1 MVCKTVIRGF
11 DSHLRLQSLRSFR
24 LRRVGKMRFA
34 VCEVIKSLGRSH
46 LRLQSLRSFRLR
58 RVGKMRF
65 AVCEVIKSLGR
76 SHLRLSLF
84 PFINKE
90 LKLKLAVR

>member
-46 LRLQSLRSFRLR
+46 LRLQRNLL
-58 RVGKMRF
+58 
-65 AVCEVIKSLGR
+65 I
-76 SHLRLSLF
+76 
-84 PFINKE
+84 
-90 LKLKLAVR
+90 